1 MVRSVFSPFLVI
13 AIAIL
18 SSLAQAIRF
27 SYPTSADNAH
37 IADISIVKGDTLNVI
52 WDTVSTDPKN
62 FSLYLW
68 EFAAHPPAY
77 ELVAY
82 NVDMEANQATFK
94 VPCNI
99 KSSPDWQLTMTEGIN
114 VYASMHRLLA
124 LRSRTAMAVVLPC
137 HLIHKSAPPHRP
149 TMLRT

>member
-1 MVRSVFSPFLVI
+1 MDHKFMNSLQLIYRSHCYLAYLCFYHVMVRSVFSPFLVT

-37 IADISIVKGDTLNVI
+37 IADISIVKGDTLNVT

-68 EFAAHPPAY
+68 EFAAYPPAY

-82 NVDMEANQATFK
+82 NVDMEAEQATFK

-99 KSSPDWQLTMTEGIN
+99 KSSPDWQLYE
-114 VYASMHRLLA
+114 
-124 LRSRTAMAVVLPC
+124 
-137 HLIHKSAPPHRP
+137 HKDLSHG
-149 TMLRT
+149 LN